1 MLSRPRNRYFF
12 LLDAYLL
19 VVSVLLAYL
28 LRFEGLDWPANQRE
42 VVVTYI
48 AIAIP
53 LKLFIFYRA
62 GLYRRLWQYAS
73 VLELE
78 SILIATSLSGLA
90 ASFLGAVLL
99 PLTGLTPGRVPLS
112 ILVIDWLLTAAF
124 VALPRLL
131 LRMSR
136 RRRGNHE
143 SAEARRVLIAG
154 AGSAGGSI
162 ARELMQNPRY
172 GIVPVGFVDDDRT
185 KHGHRMHGL
194 PVMGALSQIKEI
206 VRRERI
212 GEIVIAMPSAPGT
225 VVRHVVR
232 AAAEADVKTRT
243 MPSIFDL
250 ISGRVQATALRQV
263 EIQDLLR
270 REPVHTNLDEVR
282 GLATGKR
289 VLVTGA
295 GGSIGSEL
303 CRQVARL
310 KPAHLVLL
318 GHGENSIFE
327 IRHELMELFPEV
339 PLESVIMDVRDREG
353 MERVFDRYEPFSV
366 FHAAAH
372 KHVPLMEANIA
383 EAVTNNV
390 LGTKNVVELAAAAE
404 VEYLVLISTD
414 KAVHPTSIMGATK
427 RVAEQIVQDTA
438 ETTGRNFVSVRFGNV
453 LGSRGSA
460 VPIFLRQIASGGP
473 VTVTHPEMRRYFMT
487 IPEAVQLV
495 LQAGAIGKGG
505 EVFVLDMGEPVKVVD
520 LATDL
525 VRLSGLEVGRDIEIR
540 FTGAR
545 PGEKLYEE
553 LFFSAESAEPTDH
566 AKILRAKNAV
576 LPPGVG
582 PLVHDLIVAALER
595 WADDDLREFL
605 RRLVP
610 DFEPS
615 LAGAPVRAEGR
626 EVLGKGREAAG
637 LERLR
642 DE

>member
-12 LLDAYLL
+12 VLDTQLL
-19 VVSVLLAYL
+19 VVSILLAYL
-28 LRFEGLDWPANQRE
+28 LRFDGFDWPAHQRE
-42 VVVTYI
+42 VLVTFL
-48 AIAIP
+48 AVAIP

-78 SILIATSLSGLA
+78 SILIATGLSGLA
-90 ASFLGAVLL
+90 AFFLGAVLL
-99 PLTGLTPGRVPLS
+99 PFTGLTPGRVPLS

-136 RRRGNHE
+136 RRRNNHE

-194 PVMGALSQIKEI
+194 PVMGALSQIKDI

-212 GEIVIAMPSAPGT
+212 GEVVIAMPSASGT
-225 VVRHVVR
+225 VVRQVVR
-232 AAAEADVKTRT
+232 AAAEADIKTRT

-270 REPVHTNLDEVR
+270 REPVQTNLDEVR
-282 GLATGKR
+282 GLATGKP

-303 CRQVARL
+303 CRQMARL
-310 KPAHLVLL
+310 KPARLVLL

-327 IRHELMELFPEV
+327 IRQELIELFPEV

-353 MERVFDRYEPFSV
+353 MERVFDRYEPYSV

-372 KHVPLMEANIA
+372 KHVPLMEANIG

-460 VPIFLRQIASGGP
+460 VPIFLRQIAAGGP

-505 EVFVLDMGEPVKVVD
+505 EVFVLDMGEPVKVLD

-525 VRLSGLEVGRDIEIR
+525 IRLSGFEVGRDIEIR
-540 FTGAR
+540 FSGAR

-553 LFFSAESAEPTDH
+553 LFFSAESAEPTGH

-582 PLVHDLIVAALER
+582 PLTNDLIVAALER

-610 DFEPS
+610 DFEPT
-615 LAGAPVRAEGR
+615 LAGAPVRVEGR
-626 EVLGKGREAAG
+626 EALGREGKPPA
-637 LERLR
+637 
-642 DE
+642 

>member
-1 MLSRPRNRYFF
+1 MLNRPRNRYFL
-12 LLDAYLL
+12 LLDAHLL
-19 VVSVLLAYL
+19 ALAVLLAYL
-28 LRFEGLDWPANQRE
+28 LRFDGFSWPPGQARVALVYAA
-42 VVVTYI
+42 VVL
-48 AIAIP
+48 P
-53 LKLFIFYRA
+53 LKLLIFYRA

-78 SILIATSLSGLA
+78 SILIATALSGLTA
-90 ASFLGAVLL
+90 FLLGALVL
-99 PLTGLTPGRVPLS
+99 PLSGLTPGRVPLS
-112 ILVIDWLLTAAF
+112 ILFIDWLLTAAF
-124 VALPRLL
+124 VAFPRLL

-136 RRRGNHE
+136 PRRSVHDASEG
-143 SAEARRVLIAG
+143 RRVLIVG
-154 AGSAGGSI
+154 AGSAGGSL
-162 ARELMQNPRY
+162 ARELLQNGRH

-185 KHGHRMHGL
+185 KHGNRMHGL
-194 PVMGALSQIKEI
+194 PVMGSLSQIRDI
-206 VRRERI
+206 VPRERI
-212 GEIVIAMPSAPGT
+212 GEVIIAMPSAPGT
-225 VVRHVVR
+225 VVRQVVR
-232 AAAEADVKTRT
+232 AAAEAEIKTRT

-270 REPVHTNLDEVR
+270 REPVETNLDEVR

-289 VLVTGA
+289 LLVTGA
-295 GGSIGSEL
+295 GGSIGGEL
-303 CRQVARL
+303 CRQLARL
-310 KPAHLVLL
+310 KPAQLVLL

-327 IRHELMELFPEV
+327 IRQELIERFPEV
-339 PLESVIMDVRDREG
+339 ALDSVIMDVRDREG
-353 MERVFDRYEPFSV
+353 MERVFDRYRPCSV

-372 KHVPLMEANIA
+372 KHVPLMETNIA

-390 LGTKNVVELAAAAE
+390 LGTKNVVELAAAGD
-404 VEYLVLISTD
+404 VEHLVLISTD
-414 KAVHPTSIMGATK
+414 KAVHPTSVMGATK

-438 ETTGRNFVSVRFGNV
+438 ESTGRNFVAVRFGNV

-460 VPIFLRQIASGGP
+460 VPIFLRQIAAGGP

-520 LATDL
+520 LAADL
-525 VRLSGLEVGRDIEIR
+525 IRLSGFEAGRDIEIR

-576 LPPGVG
+576 LPPGIG
-582 PLVHDLIVAALER
+582 TLANDLIVAALER
-595 WADDDLREFL
+595 WSDDDLREFL

-610 DFEPS
+610 DYEPT
-615 LAGAPVRAEGR
+615 LAGVPVRVEVRGEVRGR
-626 EVLGKGREAAG
+626 QGEAD
-637 LERLR
+637 RS
-642 DE
+642 

>member
-42 VVVTYI
+42 VVVKFLS
-48 AIAIP
+48 IAIP

-78 SILIATSLSGLA
+78 SILIATSLAGLA
-90 ASFLGAVLL
+90 SFFLGALLL
-99 PLTGLTPGRVPLS
+99 PLTGFTPGRVPLS
-112 ILVIDWLLTAAF
+112 ILVIDWLLTAGF
-124 VALPRLL
+124 VSLPRLL

-136 RRRGNHE
+136 RRRNNHE
-143 SAEARRVLIAG
+143 SGEARRVLIVG

-162 ARELMQNPRY
+162 VRELMQNARH

-206 VRRERI
+206 VHRERI
-212 GEIVIAMPSAPGT
+212 GEVVIAMPSAPGT
-225 VVRHVVR
+225 VVRQVVR

-270 REPVHTNLDEVR
+270 REPVQTNLDEVR

-310 KPAHLVLL
+310 KPAHLILL

-327 IRHELMELFPEV
+327 IRQELMELFPEV
-339 PLESVIMDVRDREG
+339 PLDSVIMDVRDREG

-404 VEYLVLISTD
+404 VEHLVLISTD

-487 IPEAVQLV
+487 IPESVQLV

-582 PLVHDLIVAALER
+582 PLAHDLIVAALER

-610 DFEPS
+610 DFEPT

-626 EVLGKGREAAG
+626 EVLGKSGEAAG
-637 LERLR
+637 LELLR